1 MLRVL
6 NIYIFK
12 EVAVPF
18 FLSLVVLTV
27 TALLSKVIKIV
38 ELMVTHGIGAS
49 FVFWFIISIIPS
61 FLIFTIPISF
71 LTGVLVAFTRLSS
84 DSEIT
89 AMKAGGLS
97 LFDML
102 RPVLALGVIAY
113 AVTLSFT
120 LYIYPWGNM
129 TMKQLLF
136 EAARTRLVS
145 GLDEKTF
152 YDRFKGVVL
161 YVDHLNPRTGEMEG
175 IFISERAAGANT
187 EPNVF
192 FASRGAFS
200 PSSEESSVYLKLFD
214 GTIHKE
220 SAGAQESYHIAGF
233 STYVLSLNLAGGPAA
248 ATESRANRELYPG
261 ELLEKIRSIRAEGLP
276 SGEHMADLH
285 KRFALP
291 AAIFVFALLG
301 VPLGIQ
307 KVRSSRLSGFS
318 AALAVVLAYYVLS
331 MVLEAL
337 AENGTIDPVL
347 AVWGTDLIL
356 FAAGAYVFYKA
367 AKDSPISPAGWF
379 RRFNKPG
386 AADAPEGQGE
396 G

>member
-1 MLRVL
+1 MFRVI

-12 EVAVPF
+12 EVALPF
-18 FLSLVVLTV
+18 FLSLLILTV

-38 ELMVTHGIGAS
+38 ELMVTHGIGIS
-49 FVFWFIISIIPS
+49 FVFWFIVSIIPS

-97 LFDML
+97 LFDLMK
-102 RPVLALGVIAY
+102 PVLALGLIAY

-136 EAARTRLVS
+136 DAARTRLVS

-161 YVDHLNPRTGEMEG
+161 YVDHLNPKTGEMEG
-175 IFISERAAGANT
+175 IFISERTAGEKA

-192 FASRGAFS
+192 FAAKGVFA
-200 PSSEESSVYLKLFD
+200 PSSDEFSVYLKLFD
-214 GTIHKE
+214 GTIHKQA
-220 SAGAQESYHIAGF
+220 AGKHGSYHIAEF
-233 STYVLSLNLAGGPAA
+233 STYVLELNLAGSPAA

-261 ELLEKIRSIRAEGLP
+261 ELLDRIRTFRAEGGPAEKSL
-276 SGEHMADLH
+276 ADFH

-301 VPLGIQ
+301 VPFGIQ
-307 KVRSSRLSGFS
+307 KVRSSRLTGFS
-318 AALAVVLAYYVLS
+318 VALTVVLAYYVLS
-331 MVLEAL
+331 MVLGAL

-347 AVWGTDLIL
+347 SVWGTDFIL
-356 FAAGAYVFYKA
+356 FAVGAYVLYKA
-367 AKDSPISPAGWF
+367 AKDSPVSLYRWTRLF
-379 RRFNKPG
+379 KPRQ
-386 AADAPEGQGE
+386 ARAPEGQG
-396 G
+396 

>member
-1 MLRVL
+1 MLRAL

-18 FLSLVVLTV
+18 LLSLVVLTV

-38 ELMVTHGIGAS
+38 ELMVTHGISAS
-49 FVFWFIISIIPS
+49 FVFWFIISIVPS

-89 AMKAGGLS
+89 AMKAGGIS
-97 LFDML
+97 LFAML
-102 RPVLALGVIAY
+102 RPVLALGIIAY

-161 YVDHLNPRTGEMEG
+161 YVDHLNPGTGEMEG
-175 IFISERAAGANT
+175 IFISESASGANA

-220 SAGAQESYHIAGF
+220 SSAAKESYHTAEF
-233 STYVLSLNLAGGPAA
+233 STYVLELNLAGGPAA
-248 ATESRANRELYPG
+248 ATDSRANRELYPG
-261 ELLEKIRSIRAEGLP
+261 ELLERIRGVRAEGLDA
-276 SGEHMADLH
+276 GEHMADLH
-285 KRFALP
+285 KRFAVP

-337 AENGTIDPVL
+337 AEHGTIDPVL
-347 AVWGTDLIL
+347 AVWSTDMIL
-356 FAAGAYVFYKA
+356 LTAGSYVFYKA
-367 AKDSPISPAGWF
+367 TKDSPVSPAGWF
-379 RRFNKPG
+379 RRIKPN
-386 AADAPEGQGE
+386 AAGAPEEQGD